1 MQMNLLKE
9 HPGGFYEHSEGFYE
23 RSLKFSCFEKALEHF
38 FQL

>member
-23 RSLKFSCFEKALEHF
+23 RSTGLFNSPALRK
-38 FQL
+38 L